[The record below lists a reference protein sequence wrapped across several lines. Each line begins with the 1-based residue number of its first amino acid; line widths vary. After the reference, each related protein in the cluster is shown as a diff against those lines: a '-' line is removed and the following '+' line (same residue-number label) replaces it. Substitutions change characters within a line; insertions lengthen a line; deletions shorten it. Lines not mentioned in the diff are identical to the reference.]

1 MKTEFTNN
9 QKPLQRSFGKM
20 YKESL
25 QFRELQEGLIELIEL
40 SRITRNDK
48 MKAASCNPSNYYRH
62 LNDKNF
68 APKHLLGMIK
78 LIVEH
83 DNLEIA
89 KNKFRN
95 VDE

>member
-1 MKTEFTNN
+1 MTTELN
-9 QKPLQRSFGKM
+9 KIKEPRQRSFGKM

-40 SRITRNDK
+40 SKITRNDK
-48 MKAASCNPSNYYRH
+48 IKAASCNSSNYYRH

-68 APKHLLGMIK
+68 SPKHLLGMVK

-83 DNLEIA
+83 ANLQIV

-95 VDE
+95 TDE